1 MGLVPR
7 SRECSSWYAQ
17 SVQAVV
23 QLAAT
28 NQLRIVSYLTEVH
41 VTFSIK
47 VHMRLPYVYRKCTVS
62 LTTPELCQL
71 TILPLCVWSEK
82 R

>member
-17 SVQAVV
+17 SVQAVG

-28 NQLRIVSYLTEVH
+28 NQLKTVSYLTEVH
-41 VTFSIK
+41 VNYLLKSI
-47 VHMRLPYVYRKCTVS
+47 
-62 LTTPELCQL
+62 
-71 TILPLCVWSEK
+71 
-82 R
+82 